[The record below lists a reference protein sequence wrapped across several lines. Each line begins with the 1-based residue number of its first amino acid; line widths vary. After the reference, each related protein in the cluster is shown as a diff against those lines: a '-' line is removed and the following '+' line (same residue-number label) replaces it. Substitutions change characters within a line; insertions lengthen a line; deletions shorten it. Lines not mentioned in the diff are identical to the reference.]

1 MKKFDENKDLSCIKY
16 WDINNLYGR
25 RISQN

>member
-1 MKKFDENKDLSCIKY
+1 MKNLDEKKDLSCIKY

-25 RISQN
+25 RISQK